1 MSRARKTR
9 IADAPMIIETARVDG
24 VAKLQLDMAALLRI
38 VATSRVFRVSENWK
52 KLLRGGMRDWRRGRR
67 LQGKEL
73 SYAAWRIWL
82 VFTSKLLGVNVL
94 SSRHGRMTKGIR
106 MSLRTVRVGI
116 SRCACTFAVI
126 ILAQGKLASGKPL
139 KI

>member
-1 MSRARKTR
+1 MSRARNTR

-24 VAKLQLDMAALLRI
+24 VAKFQLDMAALLRI

-52 KLLRGGMRDWRRGRR
+52 KLLRGGMRDWRRCRR

-82 VFTSKLLGVNVL
+82 VFTSKLLDVNVL
-94 SSRHGRMTKGIR
+94 SSRCGMTTGIEA
-106 MSLRTVRVGI
+106 LR
-116 SRCACTFAVI
+116 
-126 ILAQGKLASGKPL
+126 
-139 KI
+139 

>member
-1 MSRARKTR
+1 
-9 IADAPMIIETARVDG
+9 MIIETARVDG

-38 VATSRVFRVSENWK
+38 VATSRMFRVSENWK

-82 VFTSKLLGVNVL
+82 ALTSKLLGVNVL
-94 SSRHGRMTKGIR
+94 SSRHGTMTKGIDA
-106 MSLRTVRVGI
+106 LR
-116 SRCACTFAVI
+116 
-126 ILAQGKLASGKPL
+126 
-139 KI
+139 